1 MLGGIFSRPTKCPL
15 GDASAFREALSPS
28 TPAELAEAQ
37 RLQALL
43 MEYENDTLDVHIVW
57 QPAARTDWAPTT
69 ASALCKS

>member
-1 MLGGIFSRPTKCPL
+1 MD
-15 GDASAFREALSPS
+15 DAAAFREALSPS